1 MSRRTKNS
9 RKRERQKRR
18 HILRVSAKK
27 LIAAKISANGLI
39 GELAQPFHTIAFGE
53 ALKELHAAR

>member
-18 HILRVSAKK
+18 HVLRESTKK
-27 LIAAKISANGLI
+27 LIAARISTTGLI
-39 GELAQPFHTIAFGE
+39 GELAQPLHTIAFRE
-53 ALKELHAAR
+53 ALEAQSTKP